1 MRYSASSSVRV
12 LTALLLALLAAGWGF
27 YFFGL
32 EAFLQA
38 AYHGESLSYFNEFAA
53 DWRARQS
60 NPTFQ
65 AFFEE
70 AIPLLF
76 RFALLGTIFL
86 LLGMGLV
93 AAYPTQ
99 IRGFFSASTSPYN
112 LALLRIVTFGVL
124 LAFDL
129 GRAEWY
135 AQFPSLLQVPPPG
148 LGALLSHVP
157 VHPDTVTA
165 ASILFR
171 GACIFGLIG
180 LYARTAAAIAV
191 ASGLYVL
198 GVPQLYGKVIHYH
211 HVLWFTGLL
220 AASPCADVLSVDAI
234 RKGWRTSSASPSP
247 SRSYALPI
255 RFLWLLLGII
265 YFFPGFWKLAGEGL
279 TWALSDNLKY
289 RMYTL
294 WFASESFAPLF
305 RLDQYPLLY
314 QTAGLLTIGFETGFL
329 FCVPFSSLRPIAAGM
344 AVTFH
349 QLTRAFLNIHFW
361 SLPPFLPFLFDL
373 RALFSTVGRW
383 MHATPL
389 RLSYDSNSQWE
400 RRVAAILQ
408 RFDLLDRLEVTSS
421 PASEATLSITGTEN
435 ALWVNNRPSLSAL
448 LCVTAYV
455 PAAVPL
461 LPLSWIAPLLAPPS
475 SSPSRNPSLRFPA
488 LVGTLLL
495 FANAACGL
503 GHLNS
508 WPFSTY
514 PTFAVRS
521 DSTTKTIHVE
531 VVSKS
536 DSSRLVL
543 SGTGDHSA
551 LGISFA
557 RFRGLTKSILRTS
570 SDSLQTAKLHALWTV
585 WEQRLPSSFQADSVH
600 FYQAKHLVAPHRSPS
615 LLSKSLVTSLNTSPR
630 GKSHSQTA
638 AP

>member
-1 MRYSASSSVRV
+1 MRHSASSSVRV
-12 LTALLLALLAAGWGF
+12 IAGLLLLLLTAGWGF
-27 YFFGL
+27 YLFGL
-32 EAFLQA
+32 EPFLQA
-38 AYHGESLSYFNEFAA
+38 AYQGDSLSYFNEFAA

-60 NPTFQ
+60 DPTFQ
-65 AFFEE
+65 VFFEE
-70 AIPLLF
+70 ATPLLF

-86 LLGMGLV
+86 LLGVGL
-93 AAYPTQ
+93 AATYPIQ
-99 IRGFFSASTSPYN
+99 IQGFFSASTSPYN

-148 LGALLSHVP
+148 LSTLLSHISVNP
-157 VHPDTVTA
+157 EAVA
-165 ASILFR
+165 GASLLFR

-220 AASPCADVLSVDAI
+220 AASPCADVLSIDAI
-234 RKGWRTSSASPSP
+234 RRGWRTSSASPPP

-265 YFFPGFWKLAGEGL
+265 YFFPGFWKFAGEGL

-294 WFASESFAPLF
+294 WFASESFTPLF

-314 QTAGLLTIGFETGFL
+314 QTAGLLTISFETGFL
-329 FCVPFSSLRPIAAGM
+329 FCVPFSSLRPVAAGM
-344 AVTFH
+344 AVIFH

-389 RLSYDSNSQWE
+389 RLSYDSDSRWE
-400 RRVAAILQ
+400 RRVGAILQ
-408 RFDLLDRLEVTSS
+408 RFDLLDCLHVTPS
-421 PASEATLSITGTEN
+421 PTSEATLSITGTEN
-435 ALWVNNRPSLSAL
+435 ALWINNRPSLSAL
-448 LCVTAYV
+448 LHVMAYV
-455 PAAVPL
+455 PAAFL
-461 LPLSWIAPLLAPPS
+461 LFPLSWIAPFLSPPS
-475 SSPSRNPSLRFPA
+475 TSPIPNPSLRPTA
-488 LVGTLLL
+488 LVGATLL
-495 FANAACGL
+495 FANVACGL
-503 GHLNS
+503 GHLHS

-531 VVSKS
+531 VVPKS

-543 SGTGDHSA
+543 SGTRDHSA

-557 RFRGLTKSILRTS
+557 RFRGFAKSILRTS
-570 SDSLQTAKLHALWTV
+570 SNSLQTAKLHALWTV
-585 WEQRLPSSFQADSVH
+585 WEKRLPPSFQADSVH
-600 FYQAKHLVAPHRSPS
+600 FYRAEHLVSPDHSPS
-615 LLSKSLVTSLNTSPR
+615 LLSKTLVTSLKVPE
-630 GKSHSQTA
+630 KSSSQA
-638 AP
+638 HDP